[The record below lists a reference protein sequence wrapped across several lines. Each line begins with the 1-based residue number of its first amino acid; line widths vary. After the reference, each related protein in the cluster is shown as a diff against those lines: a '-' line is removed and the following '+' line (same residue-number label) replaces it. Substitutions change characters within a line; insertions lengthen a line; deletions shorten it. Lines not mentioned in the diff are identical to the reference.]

1 MIFFYFSMILGC
13 HLEYL
18 WLSFPICSMSI
29 PEMKT
34 EKRSGKHC
42 NLSCFP
48 VKIRPGERQMSTFL
62 FPCVVAES
70 ALWYCVQADVG
81 RPFSQASDHSVTER
95 SNWKL
100 NHYVWKY
107 IDYSSIYIFYWFLWV
122 LVNSSRLFFS
132 WIRPTSVLK
141 VTVLFSSE
149 H

>member
-18 WLSFPICSMSI
+18 WLSFPVCSMSI
-29 PEMKT
+29 LEMKM

-48 VKIRPGERQMSTFL
+48 VKIRPGEHQMSTFL

-70 ALWYCVQADVG
+70 VLWYCVQADVG

-100 NHYVWKY
+100 NHYVWKC
-107 IDYSSIYIFYWFLWV
+107 IDYSNIYIFYWFLWV

-132 WIRPTSVLK
+132 WIRPTSVLQ